1 MSKQYILAS
10 VQAMA
15 KKEILEMIPKDTISR
30 IKETDAKP
38 EFKVYCVGHEGT
50 AQAQE
55 LNFGGKVVKAY
66 NYVKDMILKLGE
78 KLQYGTVAF
87 MNHGVTNDHS
97 GRKPIGELVGK
108 SVKMI
113 GDKLSTLAAIYI
125 YPDSRELE
133 LDIASIEANVVY
145 IPGKGSVNDVV
156 DIADI
161 TGIALGQSGVDRP
174 AFPGATLLGVLQN
187 FSKETQHNREAEGT
201 MKTREEIKD
210 AIREAG
216 FKVTDIF
223 TENEIVSS
231 EPAKAAKQTEYEHAK
246 RVEKAL
252 GEEREKVIGL
262 TKERDDA
269 VGKARTLKEQVSQTQ
284 VSTLFGAASETRKLD
299 DKQKAFIQKNLKG
312 FKSDKEGDE
321 LKTEFDRFVDS
332 QLTDYTETAKLMGI
346 DVTKTKTD
354 ETNTPNGDGQ
364 TPPGST
370 AEDLSDPA
378 KNDMIPK
385 E

>member
-1 MSKQYILAS
+1 MSKQYITATI
-10 VQAMA
+10 QAMA
-15 KKEILEMIPKDTISR
+15 KKEILEMIPQDTITR

-38 EFKVYCVGHEGT
+38 EFKVFCVGHEGT

-66 NYVKDMILKLGE
+66 RYVKDMILKLGE

-87 MNHGVTNDHS
+87 NRHGATNDHD
-97 GRKPIGELVGK
+97 GRDKIGELVGK

-125 YPDSRELE
+125 YPEFRK
-133 LDIASIEANVVY
+133 LDLDVASIEAEIVY
-145 IPGKGSVNDVV
+145 IPRDGSDNDVV
-156 DIADI
+156 DIDKI
-161 TGIALGQSGVDRP
+161 TGIALGQSGVDEP
-174 AFPGATLLGVLQN
+174 AFPGAALLGVLQN
-187 FSKETQHNREAEGT
+187 FSKETQHNREAEGS

-223 TENEIVSS
+223 TETEITASD
-231 EPAKAAKQTEYEHAK
+231 PAKAAKQTEYEHAK

-252 GEEREKVIGL
+252 GEEREKVITL

-269 VGKARTLKEQVSQTQ
+269 TGKAKVLKEQVASTQ
-284 VSTLFGAASETRKLD
+284 VGSLFTTVADTRKLD
-299 DKQKAFIQKNLKG
+299 DKQKAFISKNLKV

-321 LKTEFDRFVDS
+321 LKTDFDRFVDS
-332 QLTDYTETAKLMGI
+332 QLTDYTETAKLLGV
-346 DVTKTKTD
+346 DVTKPN
-354 ETNTPNGDGQ
+354 TNAAAPNGDGQ
-364 TPPGST
+364 APAGN
-370 AEDLSDPA
+370 AEELVDPK
-378 KNDMIPK
+378 KNDFIPPMG
-385 E
+385 